1 VRTGEAEYVDYDLSQ
16 KATSMNVAMGPMSK
30 DMRNQFRPLLFLLW
44 ARPAFINASV
54 PHPIA

>member
-30 DMRNQFRPLLFLLW
+30 DMRGE
-44 ARPAFINASV
+44 ARIYQCKCSPSNCVAMRF
-54 PHPIA
+54 